1 MVPDRPP
8 ASAPPPW
15 TLRGNATLI
24 CQRRG
29 ILAFVQYTESNVGP
43 YDELLWLAPF
53 QRGPT
58 GRAHRVP
65 AILVSSEASA
75 RDGRINWGLPKE
87 LARFERTQL
96 GADRELV
103 RVTRAEQPVA
113 SFVRTAPRAGLPLD
127 LRLLPRRARTLVQ
140 VLDGYCFETVPA
152 ARGAVRLT
160 SVSQLR
166 VNGDWLPEA
175 RGGRWRPAIHV
186 SSFALFFPAARVFA
200 LPS

>member
-1 MVPDRPP
+1 MVPERAP
-8 ASAPPPW
+8 ASAPAPW

-53 QRGPT
+53 QRGPA
-58 GRAHRVP
+58 GRAHQVP
-65 AILVSSEASA
+65 AIFVSSEASA
-75 RDGRINWGLPKE
+75 HNGRINWGLPKE
-87 LARFERTQL
+87 LARFELTRL
-96 GADRELV
+96 GTDRELV
-103 RVTRAEQPVA
+103 RVTRGEETVA
-113 SFVRTAPRAGLPLD
+113 SFARTVPRTGLPLD

-140 VLDGYCFETVPA
+140 VLDGFCFETAPA

-166 VNGDWLPEA
+166 VHGDWLPEA
-175 RGGRWRPAIHV
+175 RSARWRPGIHV

-200 LPS
+200 LPR